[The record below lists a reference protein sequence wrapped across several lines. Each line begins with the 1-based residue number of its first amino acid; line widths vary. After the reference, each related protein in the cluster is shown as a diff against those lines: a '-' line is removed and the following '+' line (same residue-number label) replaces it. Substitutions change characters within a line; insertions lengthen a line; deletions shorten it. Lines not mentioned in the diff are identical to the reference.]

1 MRKSVLFSRLL
12 LFFAAVSLL
21 PPLWAQNRPDAL
33 LEYQHG
39 NYNSAADICRGEI
52 QANPGNIDSYVVLLW
67 SLVKLRRYDEARG
80 YAESA
85 LKLSRFDA
93 RVIEIAGE
101 IDYFQGRNTDALK
114 YFQEY
119 VNMAPDGQRIDM
131 VYYYL
136 GEIYIRLGRFRYAD
150 IALSTAVYYVP
161 RNALWWTRL
170 GYAQENAGDF
180 RQAAASYEKAITLD
194 SSLSDARRGLERARG
209 ALGQ

>member
-1 MRKSVLFSRLL
+1 LKKGFFFSHV
-12 LFFAAVSLL
+12 FIVFVSLL
-21 PPLWAQNRPDAL
+21 AMAQNRPDAL

-52 QANPGNIDSYVVLLW
+52 QNNPGNVDSYVVLLW

-80 YAESA
+80 YAEA
-85 LKLSRFDA
+85 AIKLSRYDV
-93 RVIEIAGE
+93 RVIEIMGE
-101 IDYFQGRNTDALK
+101 IDYFQGRNGDALR

-131 VYYYL
+131 VYYYI

-161 RNALWWTRL
+161 GNALWWIRL
-170 GYAQENAGDF
+170 GYARENAGDL
-180 RQAAASYEKAITLD
+180 REAAASYEKALGLD
-194 SSLSDARRGLERARG
+194 AGLADARRGIDRVRA